1 MLMKIKLAKEEYAD
15 FIRSLQALFFTVMER
30 IIIRSGEIDLDK
42 YTYWGKEKN
51 KKYKIKRWKND
62 EIVKNPLL
70 SHINTNNYKGAIV
83 DDRAYAELISKLSV
97 SSEIRKLVE
106 DIREIEM
113 AIRNPATH
121 SIIQVTDEVIKAS
134 TGLNGKDVLKL
145 FEKLIKLSG
154 IKITD
159 ENMNTYDALND
170 EIKRYL

>member
-1 MLMKIKLAKEEYAD
+1 
-15 FIRSLQALFFTVMER
+15 
-30 IIIRSGEIDLDK
+30 
-42 YTYWGKEKN
+42 
-51 KKYKIKRWKND
+51 
-62 EIVKNPLL
+62 
-70 SHINTNNYKGAIV
+70 
-83 DDRAYAELISKLSV
+83 
-97 SSEIRKLVE
+97 
-106 DIREIEM
+106 M